1 MPDLGSLTRYTSRQD
16 VSDGEGRV
24 MGEETRS
31 VYLDNAATTY
41 PKPEVTYEAVDGFM
55 RGVGGSAGRSGHWR
69 SVETGRMVY
78 AAREAVASLLGAHDP
93 LRLVF
98 TRNATEALNLA
109 IQGLL
114 EPGDHVVTTSM
125 EHNSVMRPLAAAG
138 SRGITSTA
146 VRCAPDGRLDPPDLE
161 KAIRSSTGLIVLNHV
176 SNVTGTI
183 QPLDEVA
190 RIARAA
196 GVPLLVDAAQ
206 SAGRLPLDI
215 SSSGVGLLAFTG
227 HKELFGPQGTGGLY
241 IGAGL
246 DPEPLCCGGT
256 GSRSNELE
264 QPAELPERYES
275 GTLNAPGIVGLGAGA
290 DFAARVGVDA
300 IRSHELALLDGLVAG
315 LAEMKNVKVHGP
327 ADLRDRVGILALTFE
342 NATPPEVAAALDSR
356 FGIAVRA
363 GLHCAPCAHQTI
375 GTIATGAL
383 RVSLSYMNSADD
395 IDYFLE
401 CLAELRL

>member
-1 MPDLGSLTRYTSRQD
+1 
-16 VSDGEGRV
+16 

-55 RGVGGSAGRSGHWR
+55 RDIGGSAGRSGHWR

-78 AAREAVASLLGAHDP
+78 AAREAVASLLGAPDP

-109 IQGLL
+109 IQGFLK
-114 EPGDHVVTTSM
+114 PGEHVVTTSM

-146 VRCAPDGRLDPPDLE
+146 VRCAPDGRLDPPDLQ
-161 KAIRSSTGLIVLNHV
+161 KAIKPSTGLIILNHV

-206 SAGRLPLDI
+206 SAGRLPVDI
-215 SSSGVGLLAFTG
+215 SSSGVSLLAFTG

-246 DPEPLCCGGT
+246 DPEPLCFGGT
-256 GSRSNELE
+256 GSRSSQLE

-275 GTLNAPGIVGLGAGA
+275 GTLNAPGIIGLGAGA
-290 DFAARVGVDA
+290 DFAARVGVDVIQGKTTEIA
-300 IRSHELALLDGLVAG
+300 SS

-342 NATPPEVAAALDSR
+342 GATPPEVAAALDSR

-383 RVSLSYMNSADD
+383 RVSLSYMNSADE